1 MIIKNYVW
9 ISPNNQHL
17 QIQIQKHI
25 DTIKNDTYDLIQFD
39 CKESS
44 FSDVYEAMITPSLF
58 FDAKIMLLFHL
69 EEILEEDN
77 HREKFIQVLQRSAE
91 DLILCIQLEKAP
103 DHPELKKAFNL
114 YVDIQKTSQMNTQDM
129 SSYIQSNLLEDGFSM
144 DFSTQQFFLDRLINQ
159 EETMY
164 SYLAILKTYK
174 IQQKVILKEDI
185 LKMVPAPIEDNIF
198 DIVTSYIQGDIKQS
212 LSLFE
217 DLLVSQE
224 DPLSILSMISRKLIE
239 IEDVKRYLK
248 VGLDQRQISEKMN
261 VSNGK
266 AYYLIKESKSL
277 ETKDIEKAIDAI
289 NILDFKIKSGQIDKT
304 LGVYLFLIGGQN
316 ETTDHRHH

>member
-25 DTIKNDTYDLIQFD
+25 NTIKNDTYDVIQFD

-44 FSDVYEAMITPSLF
+44 FSDVYESMITPSLF
-58 FDAKIMLLFHL
+58 FDGKIIILFHL
-69 EEILEEDN
+69 EGILEEDH
-77 HREKFIQVLQRSAE
+77 HRHQFIQVLQRNAE
-91 DLILCIQLEKAP
+91 DLILCIQLDTP
-103 DHPELKKAFNL
+103 VDHPELKKAFNL
-114 YVDIQKTSQMNTQDM
+114 YVDIQKSIQMNPQDM

-144 DFSTQQFFLDRLINQ
+144 DFSSQQFFLDRLKNQ
-159 EETMY
+159 EESMY
-164 SYLAILKTYK
+164 SYLTILKTYK
-174 IQQKVILKEDI
+174 MQQKVILKEDI
-185 LKMVPAPIEDNIF
+185 LMMVPAPIEDNIF
-198 DIVTSYIQGDIKQS
+198 NIVTSYIQGDIKQS

-277 ETKDIEKAIDAI
+277 ESKDIEKAIDAL

-316 ETTDHRHH
+316 EASDDRHY